1 MSLIGYKQH
10 TCGQIANM
18 GTTIFQRLEDKID
31 NLEKKAEREAE
42 KKVRRKRIMEMA
54 RGMDIWE
61 KLQLII
67 KIL

>member
-1 MSLIGYKQH
+1 
-10 TCGQIANM
+10 M